1 RFWFFIFD
9 RFILYPLMNQL
20 SQTFGT
26 KFMNLGYW
34 PTKES
39 ATDEQMRALVERQD
53 LHSLNDVK
61 VKYTNIFTNSDL
73 DRPHYF
79 LYERA
84 LKLHSHYPDLEGLRI
99 LDVGCGQ
106 GEGIKWTKKVHPRIG
121 SIHGVDRCAA
131 PNPDIIPGDAHHLP
145 YRSRQIDIVLNVE
158 SSHLYADCEQFF
170 RECSRVL
177 RKDGYLCWTDLLY
190 RSQVAQI
197 REQAL
202 RAGLFEEH
210 WEDITDNILAGIE
223 RTAARYDSLLM
234 KAPSIVRLFSSSLRA
249 TYCAP
254 GTHTHAR
261 ISRGEK
267 GYYAAVWRN
276 N

>member
-1 RFWFFIFD
+1 MWFLHIVSDATRRFWFFIFD

-39 ATDEQMRALVERQD
+39 
-53 LHSLNDVK
+53 
-61 VKYTNIFTNSDL
+61 YTNIFTNSDL

-99 LDVGCGQ
+99 VDVGCGQ
-106 GEGIKWTKKVHPRIG
+106 GPLQILE
-121 SIHGVDRCAA
+121 CAV

-145 YRSRQIDIVLNVE
+145 HRIRNTISLATVKLLNVE
-158 SSHLYADCEQFF
+158 SSHLYADSEQFF

-190 RSQVAQI
+190 RSQVAEI

-210 WEDITDNILAGIE
+210 WEDITDNILEGIE

-234 KAPSIVRLFSSSLRA
+234 KAPPLVRLFSASLRA

-254 GTHTHAR
+254 GTHTYAR

-267 GYYAAVWRN
+267 GYYAALWRN
-276 N
+276 NA